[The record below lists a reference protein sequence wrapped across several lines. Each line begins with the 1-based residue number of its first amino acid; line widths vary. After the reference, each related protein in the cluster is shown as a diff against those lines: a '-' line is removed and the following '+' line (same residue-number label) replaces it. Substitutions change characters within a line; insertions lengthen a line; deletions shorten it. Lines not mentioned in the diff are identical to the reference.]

1 MNRFYK
7 HKKTSSIIKNLILP
21 VIIFGIL
28 FSFFYYGIASIAQT
42 SAIEEKQS
50 LETALNHAIVHF
62 YSIEGRYPEKLD
74 DIIKHYG
81 ITYDQNKYLVDY
93 QPIASNIMPNIT
105 VIHLEEARESQ

>member
-7 HKKTSSIIKNLILP
+7 HQKTTSIFKSLILP
-21 VIIFGIL
+21 LMIFGVL
-28 FSFFYYGIASIAQT
+28 FLFFYYGIASIAQT
-42 SAIEEKQS
+42 SATEEEQS

-62 YSIEGRYPEKLD
+62 YSVEGRYPENLD

-81 ITYDQNKYLVDY
+81 ITYDQTKYLVDY

-105 VIHLEEARESQ
+105 VIRLEEARESQ